1 MRTVNLFMLVV
12 LFCLVSCSQGKVASG
27 IKGLFHRNP
36 KQASLD
42 SHVAA
47 QLSRKHPFGAH
58 LLRRTASEPTKG
70 EPKVK
75 KGFPEI
81 AIDTKDYSSE
91 GASEDRESED
101 RDLSASSQPPQ
112 LHQRNGDAKDTA
124 APATPRQGNNGHHS
138 TNGAFNPDEGKGKG
152 SPHFLRYPMSEP
164 LKRVNRLRC
173 HDPLNE
179 KPGVFARMALNSSGR
194 MGVSSNCINCV
205 ISSKESPEME
215 RKFKDEEKW
224 GERTKAWTEMPER
237 AFRCPTPFR
246 QVQPEPMPKPQALV
260 AAQPDKSLAQSK
272 PTVEALPLFQP
283 QAFF

>member
-1 MRTVNLFMLVV
+1 MLIVNQFMMLV
-12 LFCLVSCSQGKVASG
+12 CLISCSQGKVTSG

-42 SHVAA
+42 SHAAA
-47 QLSRKHPFGAH
+47 QLSHKHTFGAH
-58 LLRRTASEPTKG
+58 LLRRTASAPTKVL
-70 EPKVK
+70 PKVK

-81 AIDTKDYSSE
+81 AIDTKDYRSE
-91 GASEDRESED
+91 GTSEDRELED
-101 RDLSASSQPPQ
+101 SHLIASSQPPL
-112 LHQRNGDAKDTA
+112 LHQGTWDTTA
-124 APATPRQGNNGHHS
+124 AVAPAASRQGTNRHHG
-138 TNGAFNPDEGKGKG
+138 TNEAFLPDEGKGKG
-152 SPHFLRYPMSEP
+152 SPRFLRYSVSEP
-164 LKRVNRLRC
+164 LKQVNRLHC
-173 HDPLNE
+173 HDSLNE
-179 KPGVFARMALNSSGR
+179 KYGVFARVALNSSGR
-194 MGVSSNCINCV
+194 MGVSSNCMICV
-205 ISSKESPEME
+205 ISSKESPEE
-215 RKFKDEEKW
+215 REFKDEEKW